1 MPKPS
6 RTIHLPAPGDVR
18 TCTRWACLQRIPGS
32 GPDPAAL
39 SHHVE
44 QVVNKVV
51 AMVIVAAEV
60 DGTLEATDHY
70 VDAFLQQYWA
80 GIPALPGHEY
90 PKALLAAAVERGAVC
105 IETFVDRVLS
115 RLQYTERLLAH
126 TLPFEWRIP
135 DGTDGELVIPG
146 VIARLGEDK
155 LTGVLRIYDWR
166 IEEDYLLRM
175 NAALLYQ
182 QIGVALGWLQAQYP
196 GRETAHVEVFLL
208 TDVAWESRR
217 PLMELS
223 LLEELLRR
231 QAAQRAAEA
240 RNPWP
245 FGDPPLHL
253 GRN

>member
-1 MPKPS
+1 M
-6 RTIHLPAPGDVR
+6 HLPAPGDVR
-18 TCTRWACLQRIPGS
+18 TCTRWACLQRIPGA

-44 QVVNKVV
+44 QVVKK
-51 AMVIVAAEV
+51 AAATVIVAAEV
-60 DGTLEATDHY
+60 DGTLQATDHY
-70 VDAFLQQYWA
+70 VDAFLQHYWTGLA
-80 GIPALPGHEY
+80 ALPGPEY
-90 PKALLAAAVERGAVC
+90 PKPLLAAAAERGAVC
-105 IETFVDRVLS
+105 IETLLDWVLP
-115 RLQYTERLLAH
+115 RLQYRERLLAH
-126 TLPFEWRIP
+126 AQPFEWTMP

-166 IEEDYLLRM
+166 IEEDYLLRT
-175 NAALLYQ
+175 NAVLRYQ

-208 TDVAWESRR
+208 TDVAWESTR
-217 PLMELS
+217 PLMELR
-223 LLEELLRR
+223 LLEELLRQ